1 MVWIATT
8 KCGWISCKNLG
19 VKPISAGCAT
29 ILLMKKTNS
38 LTDDKIRMVEEN
50 MKLVSFVIKKYV
62 RSTPNPVLFQW
73 HDLFQTGCVGL
84 IKAAKAFD
92 PNAGCTFSTFATRCI
107 LNQIRLSFRTKSV
120 PTVSYDMP
128 ISNESGEWFSLEQ
141 FLQDISQDVSSQH
154 DMKTLMDF
162 LREKSQKSQKDSVV
176 IETMLK
182 LRTQQQAARALQCS
196 QAQVSRYVNRL
207 RSEIKT
213 AFL

>member
-1 MVWIATT
+1 MKTT
-8 KCGWISCKNLG
+8 S
-19 VKPISAGCAT
+19 
-29 ILLMKKTNS
+29 S
-38 LTDDKIRMVEEN
+38 LTDEQIRMVEEN
-50 MKLVSFVIKKYV
+50 IKLVSFVIQRYV
-62 RSTPNPVLFQW
+62 HSTPNPVLFQW
-73 HDLFQTGCVGL
+73 DDLFQTGCIGL

-92 PNAGCTFSTFATRCI
+92 PHAGYAFSSFATRCI
-107 LNQIRLSFRTKSV
+107 LNQIRMSFRTKSV

-128 ISNESGEWFSLEQ
+128 ISNESGESFSLET
-141 FLQDISQDVSSQH
+141 FLQDNSQDVSSQH
-154 DMKTLMDF
+154 NMQTLMDF

-182 LRTQQQAARALQCS
+182 LRTQQQAAQVLQCS